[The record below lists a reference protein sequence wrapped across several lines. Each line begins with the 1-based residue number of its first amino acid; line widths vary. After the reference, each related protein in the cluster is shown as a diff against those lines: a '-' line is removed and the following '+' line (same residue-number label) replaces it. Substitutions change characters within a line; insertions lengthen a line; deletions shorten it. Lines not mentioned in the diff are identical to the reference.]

1 MADAQPKQARDNAS
15 SFKSR
20 IAIMG
25 MSVFKSVAT
34 LDISV
39 RQPFSADFGK
49 WSWLLTKQIILQ
61 GACDFDA
68 PEFEPAAH

>member
-1 MADAQPKQARDNAS
+1 
-15 SFKSR
+15 
-20 IAIMG
+20 MG

-39 RQPFSADFGK
+39 RQVLRADFGK